1 MSGPSTALTETVER
15 VPGPTVMFCT
25 MLIPSGFTNVS
36 LMAAAWVLGFPMEIH
51 SSKEPSAAFERVVP
65 SAK

>member
-1 MSGPSTALTETVER
+1 MAETVDR

-25 MLIPSGFTNVS
+25 MLMPLVFTNVS
-36 LMAAAWVLGFPMEIH
+36 LMAAARPLGFSMEIH
-51 SSKEPSAAFERVVP
+51 SSKEPSMAFDRVVP